1 MLMWT
6 TTTVAVQNNDL
17 SLAKKALE
25 WGVSVNAKNNEG
37 NTALLLAALNSKDTD
52 ILKYLLAHGA
62 DKSITT
68 DFEESAYDLA
78 SENEVLTNNGESLE
92 FLK

>member
-1 MLMWT
+1 MLH
-6 TTTVAVQNNDL
+6 VAVQNNDL

-52 ILKYLLAHGA
+52 IPLLYGTRFCPWAFP
-62 DKSITT
+62 SYINT
-68 DFEESAYDLA
+68 F
-78 SENEVLTNNGESLE
+78 
-92 FLK
+92 